1 MPQPE
6 HDHNSGLLLSVPG
19 RIRLASR
26 YLRSKELSSVFLGRV
41 PAKVFQIA
49 VVDLEAVIKGGTQ
62 PFSAVHIV
70 LPDV

>member
-6 HDHNSGLLLSVPG
+6 RYHNAGLLLSFPG
-19 RIRLASR
+19 RSRLASS

-41 PAKVFQIA
+41 PAQVFQIA
-49 VVDLEAVIKGGTQ
+49 VVDPEAVIKGGTQ

-70 LPDV
+70 LSDV